1 MTALNT
7 NNQPTINLNLYATL
21 SSYRP
26 KNPSHYPIQSGITLL
41 ELVKQL
47 SIPAS
52 TAVTVF
58 VNGKTVAMDSQLLGN
73 EEVKIFPLMG
83 GG

>member
-26 KNPSHYPIQSGITLL
+26 TNPKYYPIQSGMTLL

-58 VNGKTVAMDSQLLGN
+58 VNGKTVAMDYHLRGN

>member
-1 MTALNT
+1 MTALDN
-7 NNQPTINLNLYATL
+7 NNQPTIHLNLYATL

-26 KNPSHYPIQSGITLL
+26 INPSHYPIQSGMTLL
-41 ELVKQL
+41 ELVEQL

-58 VNGKTVAMDSQLLGN
+58 VNGQTAAMDSQLVGN

>member
-7 NNQPTINLNLYATL
+7 SNQPTINLNLYATL
-21 SSYRP
+21 STYRP
-26 KNPSHYPIQSGITLL
+26 RNPSHYPIQSGMTLG
-41 ELVKQL
+41 ELVEQL
-47 SIPAS
+47 LIPSS

-58 VNGKTVAMDSQLLGN
+58 VNGKTVAMDSQLRGN

>member
-1 MTALNT
+1 M
-7 NNQPTINLNLYATL
+7 
-21 SSYRP
+21 
-26 KNPSHYPIQSGITLL
+26 TLL
-41 ELVKQL
+41 ELVEQL

-58 VNGKTVAMDSQLLGN
+58 VNGQTAAMDSQLVGN